1 MPNESEKNQEKCLTQ
16 AEVSQLLQ
24 ERIAQERRR
33 YEGLLSQQKAARE
46 QAEAALRER
55 ENTLRERDEQLRAR
69 MSNALA
75 AAGEAASAQARQAVP
90 LGDGRDGGHLRDCI
104 AAESG
109 FSGDCGWMQVTAR
122 NPHAAAVELGT
133 SRMRARPY
141 LLPALRAQAAGFLQ
155 AIRK

>member
-1 MPNESEKNQEKCLTQ
+1 M
-16 AEVSQLLQ
+16 
-24 ERIAQERRR
+24 
-33 YEGLLSQQKAARE
+33 AADGIVAYR
-46 QAEAALRER
+46 AALRE
-55 ENTLRERDEQLRAR
+55 R

-75 AAGEAASAQARQAVP
+75 AAGEAAAEQARRTVP
-90 LGDGRDGGHLRDCI
+90 VGDGRDGGHLRDCI

-141 LLPALRAQAAGFLQ
+141 LVPALRAQAAGFLQ

>member
-1 MPNESEKNQEKCLTQ
+1 M
-16 AEVSQLLQ
+16 AADG
-24 ERIAQERRR
+24 IAAYR
-33 YEGLLSQQKAARE
+33 
-46 QAEAALRER
+46 AALR
-55 ENTLRERDEQLRAR
+55 AR
-69 MSNALA
+69 LSNALA
-75 AAGEAASAQARQAVP
+75 AASAQARQAVP

-155 AIRK
+155 AICK

>member
-55 ENTLRERDEQLRAR
+55 ENTMCSWAAR
-69 MSNALA
+69 
-75 AAGEAASAQARQAVP
+75 
-90 LGDGRDGGHLRDCI
+90 
-104 AAESG
+104 
-109 FSGDCGWMQVTAR
+109 
-122 NPHAAAVELGT
+122 
-133 SRMRARPY
+133 
-141 LLPALRAQAAGFLQ
+141 
-155 AIRK
+155 

>member
-1 MPNESEKNQEKCLTQ
+1 MG
-16 AEVSQLLQ
+16 ADG
-24 ERIAQERRR
+24 IAAYR
-33 YEGLLSQQKAARE
+33 
-46 QAEAALRER
+46 AALRER
-55 ENTLRERDEQLRAR
+55 I
-69 MSNALA
+69 SNALA
-75 AAGEAASAQARQAVP
+75 AAGEAAAEQARRTVP
-90 LGDGRDGGHLRDCI
+90 VGDGGHLRDCI

>member
-1 MPNESEKNQEKCLTQ
+1 MALNG
-16 AEVSQLLQ
+16 V
-24 ERIAQERRR
+24 
-33 YEGLLSQQKAARE
+33 AAYR
-46 QAEAALRER
+46 AA
-55 ENTLRERDEQLRAR
+55 LRAR

-75 AAGEAASAQARQAVP
+75 AAGE
-90 LGDGRDGGHLRDCI
+90 

>member
-1 MPNESEKNQEKCLTQ
+1 MRLP
-16 AEVSQLLQ
+16 
-24 ERIAQERRR
+24 
-33 YEGLLSQQKAARE
+33 
-46 QAEAALRER
+46 LRER
-55 ENTLRERDEQLRAR
+55 LRRRRHGRLCRWAT
-69 MSNALA
+69 A
-75 AAGEAASAQARQAVP
+75 ATG
-90 LGDGRDGGHLRDCI
+90 DCI

>member
-1 MPNESEKNQEKCLTQ
+1 M
-16 AEVSQLLQ
+16 AADG
-24 ERIAQERRR
+24 IAAYR
-33 YEGLLSQQKAARE
+33 
-46 QAEAALRER
+46 AALR
-55 ENTLRERDEQLRAR
+55 AR
-69 MSNALA
+69 LSNALA
-75 AAGEAASAQARQAVP
+75 AAGEAAAAQARQAVP

-155 AIRK
+155 ARRK